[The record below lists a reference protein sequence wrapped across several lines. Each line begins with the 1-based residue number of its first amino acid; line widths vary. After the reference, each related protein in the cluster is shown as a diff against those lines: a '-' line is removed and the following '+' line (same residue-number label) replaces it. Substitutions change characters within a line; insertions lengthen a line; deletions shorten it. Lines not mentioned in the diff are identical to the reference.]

1 MKIKRYLRKWD
12 PFWALTLLLL
22 VTQACGAS
30 SNEAIPTL
38 GPNQMQTE
46 VTGTLA
52 VEEHQNLNGLYV
64 NNATGNDAANCS
76 LTEPCKTYE
85 RAQDLFITGDVI
97 RFDGVYPDKVT
108 ITKTGIV
115 IDGGSIAAPQT
126 SVNEALLID
135 ASNIQIR
142 NLDVS
147 GGFAFTARTKVSA
160 KVNNLVMDNVTVH
173 DGVWQNRTGEKC
185 IDAETWGRGLSID
198 WASNVTLTNMKIYN
212 NCGEGLGVLNSSN
225 VIMTNINAYDNWSRN
240 VYIDGSQ
247 NITLSGY
254 YAGCIN
260 PNFYRTG
267 GGQKGVGFG
276 METSDAQLPLKNIL
290 IEQGMIEKCQGI
302 NLYVETPVS
311 LTNVV
316 IRGNKF
322 IDVPAPLVNVPRAT
336 VSNNVTIP
344 PP

>member
-1 MKIKRYLRKWD
+1 LKIKHYSQKWN
-12 PFWALTLLLL
+12 PAFALAILLF
-22 VTQACGAS
+22 VTQACGAP

-38 GPNQMQTE
+38 GPNKVQTS

-52 VEEHQNLNGLYV
+52 VEELQPLNGLYV

-76 LTEPCKTYE
+76 LSAPCKTYE
-85 RAQDLFITGDVI
+85 RAQDIFITGDVI
-97 RFDGVYPDKVT
+97 HFAGIYPDKVT

-147 GGFAFTARTKVSA
+147 GGYAFTARTKVSA
-160 KVNNLVMDNVTVH
+160 KVNNLAMDNVTVH
-173 DGVWQNRTGEKC
+173 DGVWQNRAGEKC

-198 WASNVTLTNMKIYN
+198 WASNVTLTNMHIYN

-225 VIMTNINAYDNWSRN
+225 VTMININTHDNWSRN
-240 VYIDGSQ
+240 VYIDGSK

-276 METSDAQLPLKNIL
+276 METSKAQLPLKNIL
-290 IEQGMIEKCQGI
+290 IERGMIEKCQGI
-302 NLYVETPVS
+302 NVYVETPVS
-311 LTNVV
+311 LTDVV
-316 IRGNKF
+316 IRDNRF